1 MVKEINVLP
10 EFEKGVVK
18 VGGDIPKF
26 AYQGTV
32 RGEIEA
38 GRLTRDLAVDLLK
51 CMLAARNVEDML
63 VELRLNKGRY
73 GPVRF
78 LYRGPTHLSIGQE
91 AMAVGAIS
99 AITPQDYIT
108 SHHRGHSEAVAKGYF
123 ALREMSEEDLVGYL
137 RRNEELVGFLG
148 LSIER
153 MDRSSLFEAALR
165 IHLFK
170 IIAELF
176 GKEYGYCRG
185 RGGSMHITCSEFRH
199 LGATAIV
206 GGCLGIALGSG
217 IASRYL
223 GDGRV
228 TLCFA
233 GDGAYNN
240 GLAHESLNMACMAQF
255 VNGLMEK
262 KFGIPTIFIILNN
275 QYGMSGQ
282 QKGEVTGIDYL
293 AERGFAY
300 NKAGMHAEIVNGMD
314 VLAVR
319 DAVLRAAEVARRGE
333 GPVLLEFIGYRFKG
347 HSLSDQERY
356 RTKDEVEAWM
366 RWDPINVY
374 AEKLIGEGIIT
385 REEFER
391 LKKEARLR
399 NEELAAKAA
408 EAPDP
413 DPEEI
418 TRDTFS
424 EEVEEEVPEE
434 FRGSRVLRE
443 PEFASRDPEAEITY
457 REALIE
463 ALYQAM
469 KRDRRIILWG
479 EDIADYG
486 GAFGATEGLLEIFGR
501 ERIFNT
507 PISEA
512 AIVGAGLGAALRGLR
527 PIVEIMYIDFIT
539 QSLDQLGNHAAKWR
553 YMTGGQHSVPLI
565 VRTTIGG
572 GRGYAGQHSQSLEA
586 LLLHFPGLKIV
597 YPSNAYDIKGL
608 LFASLRERNPVV
620 FLEHQNLHRD
630 PVYSKLSMRRVPK
643 EEYIVPIGEA
653 SIVRKAQNYEN
664 AITIVSWG
672 YLVYDALKA
681 AEKLSEEGI
690 EAEVIDLRTL
700 YPPDMKTIIESV
712 KRTHRALIAHQA
724 PFFMGLGAELAAQIQ
739 EKAFDYLDAPV
750 SRVGAPYCTP
760 PSSPILE
767 KAFLPNEKDI
777 ISAVKKLV

>member
-10 EFEKGVVK
+10 EFEKGFVK
-18 VGGDIPKF
+18 VGGEIPKF
-26 AYQGTV
+26 RYDRSV
-32 RGEIEA
+32 KEEIDS
-38 GRLTRDLAVDLLK
+38 GRLTVDRALDLLK
-51 CMLAARNVEDML
+51 CMLAVRNVEEML
-63 VELRLNKGRY
+63 VELRVNRGRY
-73 GPVRF
+73 GPLRF

-108 SHHRGHSEAVAKGYF
+108 AHHRGHGEAVAKGYF
-123 ALREMSEEDLVGYL
+123 ALREMNNAHLMEYLDKNGDLVRY
-137 RRNEELVGFLG
+137 LG
-148 LSIER
+148 LKV
-153 MDRSSLFEAALR
+153 DREDKDLLFEVALR

-170 IIAELF
+170 VIAELF
-176 GKEYGYCRG
+176 GKEYGYCKG
-185 RGGSMHITCSEFRH
+185 RGGSMHITCSEFNH

-206 GGCLGIALGSG
+206 GGCMGLAVGSG
-217 IASRYL
+217 IASRYFN
-223 GDGRV
+223 DGRV

-240 GLAHESLNMACMAQF
+240 GLAHESLNMASMAQF

-262 KFGIPTIFIILNN
+262 RLGIPTIFIVMNN

-282 QKGEVTGIDYL
+282 QKGEVTGIDYI

-319 DAVLRAAEVARRGE
+319 DAALRAAEIARRGE
-333 GPVLLEFIGYRFKG
+333 GPVLLELIGYRFKG

-356 RTKDEVEAWM
+356 RSREEVEAWM
-366 RWDPINVY
+366 RWDPIKVY
-374 AEKLIGEGIIT
+374 ADRLIREGIISQ
-385 REEFER
+385 EEFKD
-391 LKKEARLR
+391 LVKESRLR
-399 NEELAAKAA
+399 NEQLAVKAA

-413 DPEEI
+413 NPEEL
-418 TRDTFS
+418 TRDTLS
-424 EEVEEEVPEE
+424 EEVEEKVPEE
-434 FRGSRVLRE
+434 FRNAPTLKE
-443 PEFASRDPEAEITY
+443 PEFVKRDPEVEITY

-463 ALYQAM
+463 GLYQAM
-469 KRDRRIILWG
+469 KKDRRLVMWG

-512 AIVGAGLGAALRGLR
+512 AIVGAGLGAALRGLK

-553 YMTGGQHSVPLI
+553 YMTGGQLSVPLI

-572 GRGYAGQHSQSLEA
+572 GRGYAGQHSQSLESV
-586 LLLHFPGLKIV
+586 LLHFPGLKV
-597 YPSNAYDIKGL
+597 VFPSNAYDIKGL
-608 LFASLRERNPVV
+608 LFASLREKNPIV

-630 PVYSKLSMRRVPK
+630 PVYSKLSKRKVPK
-643 EEYIVPIGEA
+643 EEYIVPIGKA
-653 SIVRKAQNYEN
+653 STVREAQNYEN
-664 AITIVSWG
+664 SVTIISWG
-672 YLVYDALKA
+672 YLVYDSLKA

-690 EAEVIDLRTL
+690 DAEVIDLRTL
-700 YPPDMKTIIESV
+700 YPPDMETILESV
-712 KRTHRALIAHQA
+712 KRTHRVVIVHQA
-724 PFFMGLGAELAAQIQ
+724 PSFMGLGAELAAQLQ

-750 SRVGAPYCTP
+750 ARVGAPFCTP
-760 PSSPILE
+760 PSAAILE
-767 KAFLPNEKDI
+767 RTFLPNEKDI
-777 ISAVKKLV
+777 ISAVKNLF